1 VSNQPRADG
10 DLPREL
16 GLLDA
21 TFIIIGIVIGS
32 GIFLL
37 PNLIARRLP
46 SPGAIVSVWIAAGVL
61 SFFGALA
68 YAELGAM
75 IPATGGQYV
84 YVRQAYGD
92 WCAFLCG
99 WVFSLCVTPGGAAF
113 LCVSFSI
120 YVAEFVPLEPW
131 QRACVSLAL
140 LGVLAV
146 INYIGVKE
154 SAWTQRIFTTAKIGG
169 LFLVIGAAILAPS
182 VRYVG
187 VGPAIP
193 SHVSYS
199 GIGYAMAACLM
210 AYNGWSYISFVAGEV
225 KNPARNLPRALALS
239 MVVVM
244 ALYIG
249 ANLAYMKVMPV
260 WEIATTERVGAA
272 MAARVMGPHGG
283 QILAAIVLL
292 SITGAVNGNI
302 LTGARIPF
310 AQARDGLFLRRF
322 GTIHPRFR
330 TPSFAIAAQ
339 TVWTGLLIV
348 TGSYEILSSYTILSA
363 WLFYAL
369 GVAAVPLLRRKM
381 PEAPRPYRMWGYPAT
396 VYAFLVVSAW
406 FLADAIVNQPVPSL
420 MAFVIA
426 AAGIPFY
433 FVWRKRNVASHNLDQ
448 VARWR

>member
-1 VSNQPRADG
+1 VSGKPRASG
-10 DLPREL
+10 ELAREL

-37 PNLIARRLP
+37 PNLIATRLP
-46 SPGAIVSVWIAAGVL
+46 SPAAIVSVWVAAGVL

-99 WVFSLCVTPGGAAF
+99 WVFALCVTPGGAAF

-120 YVAEFVPLEPW
+120 YLAEFVPLEPW
-131 QRACVSLAL
+131 QRTCVSLGL
-140 LGVLAV
+140 LAVLAA

-169 LFLVIGAAILAPS
+169 LLLVIGAALLSSSARP
-182 VRYVG
+182 VDHG
-187 VGPAIP
+187 GLG
-193 SHVSYS
+193 HVSYS

-225 KNPARNLPRALALS
+225 KNPARNLPRALGLS
-239 MVVVM
+239 MAIVM
-244 ALYIG
+244 ALYVA
-249 ANLAYMKVMPV
+249 ANLAYLKLMSVS
-260 WEIATTERVGAA
+260 EIAAAERVGAA

-283 QILAAIVLL
+283 QVLAAIVLL

-310 AQARDGLFLRRF
+310 AQARDGLFLLRF
-322 GTIHPRFR
+322 GTIHPRFG
-330 TPSFAIAAQ
+330 TPSFAIVAQ

-348 TGSYEILSSYTILSA
+348 TGSYERLSSYTILSA

-381 PEAPRPYRMWGYPAT
+381 ADAPRPYRMWGYPMT
-396 VYAFLVVSAW
+396 VYAFLLVSAW
-406 FLADAIVNQPVPSL
+406 FLADAFVNQPVPSL

-433 FVWRKRNVASHNLDQ
+433 LVWRKRALAEAVQST
-448 VARWR
+448 

>member
-1 VSNQPRADG
+1 VSNQPRAAG

-46 SPGAIVSVWIAAGVL
+46 SPGAIVSVWVVAGVL
-61 SFFGALA
+61 SSFGALA

-99 WVFSLCVTPGGAAF
+99 WVFALCVTPGGAAF

-120 YVAEFVPLEPW
+120 YLAEFVPLEPW

-140 LGVLAV
+140 LGVLAA
-146 INYIGVKE
+146 INYVGVKE
-154 SAWTQRIFTTAKIGG
+154 SAWTQRIFTTAKLGG
-169 LFLVIGAAILAPS
+169 LLLVIGAAILASSGRPIDHAS
-182 VRYVG
+182 LG
-187 VGPAIP
+187 
-193 SHVSYS
+193 HVSYS

-239 MVVVM
+239 MVIVM
-244 ALYIG
+244 VLYVG
-249 ANLAYMKVMPV
+249 ANLAYMKVMTV
-260 WEIATTERVGAA
+260 AEIASTERVGAT

-310 AQARDGLFLRRF
+310 AQARDGLFLSRF

-381 PEAPRPYRMWGYPAT
+381 PEALRPYRMWGYPAT

-406 FLADAIVNQPVPSL
+406 FLADALVNQPVPSL

-433 FVWRKRNVASHNLDQ
+433 FVWRRRSLAEPVQST
-448 VARWR
+448 

>member
-1 VSNQPRADG
+1 
-10 DLPREL
+10 
-16 GLLDA
+16 
-21 TFIIIGIVIGS
+21 
-32 GIFLL
+32 
-37 PNLIARRLP
+37 
-46 SPGAIVSVWIAAGVL
+46 
-61 SFFGALA
+61 
-68 YAELGAM
+68 
-75 IPATGGQYV
+75 
-84 YVRQAYGD
+84 
-92 WCAFLCG
+92 
-99 WVFSLCVTPGGAAF
+99 
-113 LCVSFSI
+113 
-120 YVAEFVPLEPW
+120 
-131 QRACVSLAL
+131 
-140 LGVLAV
+140 VLAA

-154 SAWTQRIFTTAKIGG
+154 SAWTQRIFTTAKLGG
-169 LFLVIGAAILAPS
+169 LLLVIGAAILAPP
-182 VRYVG
+182 VRYMG
-187 VGPAIP
+187 VFPAIE

-239 MVVVM
+239 MVIVM
-244 ALYIG
+244 ALYVG

-260 WEIATTERVGAA
+260 WVIAASERVGAE
-272 MAARVMGPHGG
+272 MASRVMGPHGG
-283 QILAAIVLL
+283 QLLAAIVLL

-310 AQARDGLFLRRF
+310 AQARDGLFLSRF
-322 GTIHPRFR
+322 GRIHPSFR

-381 PEAPRPYRMWGYPAT
+381 PDAERPYRMWGYPVT

-406 FLADAIVNQPVPSL
+406 FLADAMVNQPVPSL

-426 AAGIPFY
+426 AAGVPFY
-433 FVWRKRNVASHNLDQ
+433 FVWRKRSLAETVQSI
-448 VARWR
+448 

>member
-1 VSNQPRADG
+1 VSKPD

-46 SPGAIVSVWIAAGVL
+46 SPAAIVSVWIAAGVL

-99 WVFSLCVTPGGAAF
+99 WVFSLAVTPGGCAF

-120 YVAEFVPLEPW
+120 YLAQFVPLEPW
-131 QRACVSLAL
+131 QRTCVSLGL
-140 LGVLAV
+140 LSVLAA

-154 SAWTQRIFTTAKIGG
+154 SAWTQRIFTTAKLGG
-169 LFLVIGAAILAPS
+169 LLVIIGAAILAPS
-182 VRYVG
+182 SPQAAHASSG
-187 VGPAIP
+187 
-193 SHVSYS
+193 HVSYS

-239 MVVVM
+239 MVAVM
-244 ALYIG
+244 ALYVG
-249 ANLAYMKVMPV
+249 ANLAYMKVMSVP
-260 WEIATTERVGAA
+260 EIASTERVGAA
-272 MAARVMGPHGG
+272 MAARVMGPQGG
-283 QILAAIVLL
+283 HILAAIVLL

-310 AQARDGLFLRRF
+310 AQARDGLFLARF
-322 GTIHPRFR
+322 ATIHPRFR

-348 TGSYEILSSYTILSA
+348 SGSYEILSSYTILSA

-381 PEAPRPYRMWGYPAT
+381 PDAPRPYRMWGYPVT
-396 VYAFLVVSAW
+396 VYAFLLVSAW
-406 FLADAIVNQPVPSL
+406 FLADALVNQPVPSL

-433 FVWRKRNVASHNLDQ
+433 LVWRKRSLSETVQSM
-448 VARWR
+448 